1 MRLVGGGGGANAVD
15 TYGEAS
21 VCGGGGAYLEK
32 YLTGLTPTHTL
43 QLTIGAGGATGGA
56 TGGNTVLASGT
67 TGTTQTITTLTACGG
82 AGATGG
88 ANAQT
93 SEVGGIGGVA
103 INGDINISGSRGIPG
118 IISGNACG
126 FLDDLLVGSGGGN
139 PLGSTTTVV
148 VAAGATGATGAA
160 FGGGG
165 VAVTISASVNAAAAG
180 FQGLAIIEWFY

>member
-88 ANAQT
+88 AGAIT

-103 INGDINISGSRGIPG
+103 INGDINIPGSRGIPG
-118 IISGNACG
+118 VVSDNACG
-126 FLDDLLVGSGGGN
+126 FLDELLVGSGGGN

-165 VAVTISASVNAAAAG
+165 VAVTVSASANAAAAG